1 MPWKGPEKAQAKRA
15 GHEVTKQP
23 LDMTI
28 LGRPENGIEHG
39 IENGDLMSFTGIRTE
54 YNGNITNNTLRHQ
67 TWQ

>member
-1 MPWKGPEKAQAKRA
+1 
-15 GHEVTKQP
+15 
-23 LDMTI
+23 MTI

-39 IENGDLMSFTGIRTE
+39 IENGDLMSFNGIRME